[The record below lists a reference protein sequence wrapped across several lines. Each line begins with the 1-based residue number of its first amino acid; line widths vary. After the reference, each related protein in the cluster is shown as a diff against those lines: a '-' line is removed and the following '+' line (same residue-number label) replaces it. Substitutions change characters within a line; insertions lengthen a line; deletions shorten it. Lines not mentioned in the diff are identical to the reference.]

1 MIDRSREGNQTIY
14 SDPPLLVSITI
25 VATIGVRIRLLV
37 MVDGATGLSVVF
49 DCDIS

>member
-1 MIDRSREGNQTIY
+1 MMDGSREGNQTIY
-14 SDPPLLVSITI
+14 SDPPLVSITI
-25 VATIGVRIRLLV
+25 VATIGVRIKLLV